1 MGCDTIKDF
10 TLEDFDT
17 GKVFEYLTSIKDPY
31 EQGMEER
38 RTAALA
44 KELGFRDFKK
54 LFGLYKKKLK
64 ELTLPVI
71 TDDGVSEFGDQPFEL
86 NTGEWT
92 ADEGGIWKHGN
103 NGTVWA
109 CSHPYHACT
118 APEGSGYGAHQSQ
131 TAVLAGPPQKRS
143 GGGRQRHLVG

>member
-44 KELGFRDFKK
+44 KELG
-54 LFGLYKKKLK
+54 L
-64 ELTLPVI
+64 
-71 TDDGVSEFGDQPFEL
+71 
-86 NTGEWT
+86 
-92 ADEGGIWKHGN
+92 
-103 NGTVWA
+103 
-109 CSHPYHACT
+109 
-118 APEGSGYGAHQSQ
+118 
-131 TAVLAGPPQKRS
+131 
-143 GGGRQRHLVG
+143 